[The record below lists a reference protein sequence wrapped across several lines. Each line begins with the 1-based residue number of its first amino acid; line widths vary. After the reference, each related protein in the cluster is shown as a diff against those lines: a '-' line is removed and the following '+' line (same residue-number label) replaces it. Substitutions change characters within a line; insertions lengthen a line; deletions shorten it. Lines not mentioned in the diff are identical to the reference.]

1 MPKASPVHAKHP
13 KLLAVGEAV
22 RALRKQRDVSQEA
35 LALLT
40 QIDRSYMGAIER
52 GDQNVGVMHLVRI
65 AEALEISVEE
75 IMAAAE
81 I

>member
-1 MPKASPVHAKHP
+1 MPKASAAHAKHP

-22 RALRKQRDVSQEA
+22 RALRRERGVSQEA

-65 AEALEISVEE
+65 AEALEISVQE
-75 IMAAAE
+75 IMAIAE

>member
-40 QIDRSYMGAIER
+40 QIDRTYMGAIER

-75 IMAAAE
+75 IIAAAE